1 MAQPLEAS
9 WRHSRHRVDIPV
21 KSSQSDDKSRGGVA
35 RGSSKPRR
43 RVELPAKPPQPAH
56 ASRGRNARG
65 SSQSQAKTSEKNR
78 SQKPLS
84 LEEEIAAFDEKHL
97 DDELALAEMTSF
109 EEEVDRVKVAS
120 LASLSSEAFRAGV
133 SPPLDP
139 AFVAD
144 EKFLSENSNE
154 SDASIV
160 EISSDSDS
168 DASSTE
174 DSDDEDDEDQP
185 PSKKEILS
193 DESTSEDFEYFR
205 GELNLFEEDIAGVF
219 RDLGSIRIAAFGIG
233 EADKPDDA
241 LCAPYRA
248 GKVTLRRY
256 GEVCDRVEALLSC
269 YPWVKVTTEKDV

>member
-1 MAQPLEAS
+1 MAVTLE
-9 WRHSRHRVDIPV
+9 
-21 KSSQSDDKSRGGVA
+21 
-35 RGSSKPRR
+35 KP
-43 RVELPAKPPQPAH
+43 
-56 ASRGRNARG
+56 
-65 SSQSQAKTSEKNR
+65 T
-78 SQKPLS
+78 
-84 LEEEIAAFDEKHL
+84 AFEANFL
-97 DDELALAEMTSF
+97 DDEVALAEMASL
-109 EEEVDRVKVAS
+109 EEVNRVKAAS

-139 AFVAD
+139 AFIAD
-144 EKFLSENSNE
+144 EKFLSEDSND

-160 EISSDSDS
+160 EISSGSDS

-174 DSDDEDDEDQP
+174 DSDDEDSSAELPDKPEAPVLIKSEPSTPSKPQTVPAPSRLTFTPFSQTPEVYYSDDEDDEDQP

-205 GELNLFEEDIAGVF
+205 GELNLFEEDIASVL
-219 RDLGSIRIAAFGIG
+219 RDLGSIRIAAFGVG

-269 YPWVKVTTEKDV
+269 YPCVKVTTEKDV